1 MNILVLGWY
10 YSSNLGDAVICDCV
24 AALLRRHVPQANIK
38 VADVSGRSAFPAR
51 KKEDLTGMRPLRFR
65 QKLRTAAT
73 LLGWDKQLLHETWH
87 LQNNLE
93 RVHQAIAG
101 DWDLV
106 VFAGGQLFMDGIALY
121 VSYISH
127 YFEERGVPVIFNAC
141 GVGPSIS
148 RNIQKELGK
157 ALTSPCVQLVSCRDG
172 ADRINRWCGSPV
184 AVPTDDAA
192 LWADLCYGVEKD
204 PDGVVGLGILY
215 PEALSPRRTAACW
228 RRIIRELDARQIPW
242 KFFSNGKERDMA
254 FARTLLDGR
263 PEAEYLCPAPETP
276 SQLVELIA
284 SFRSIIGFRL
294 HSHIIA
300 ASLDIPSVAL
310 VWDQKIPSF
319 FAAMELD
326 NRCFTIGASGAAVVN
341 ALEEAEASPANCQNI
356 IRHRKQARSLLV
368 DTVDGSLKGTL

>member
-24 AALLRRHVPQANIK
+24 AALLRRHLPQANIK
-38 VADVSGRSAFPAR
+38 IADVSGRTDFPAR
-51 KKEDLTGMRPLRFR
+51 KQEDLSLMRPLRFR

-73 LLGWDKQLLHETWH
+73 VLGWDKQMLHESWH
-87 LQNNLE
+87 LQNNLG
-93 RVHQAIAG
+93 RVNAAIAG

-121 VSYISH
+121 VSYITK

-148 RNIQKELGK
+148 RNIQKELGR
-157 ALTSPCVQLVSCRDG
+157 ALTSPCVRLVSCRDG
-172 ADRINRWCGSPV
+172 ADRINGWCGNPV

-192 LWADLCYGVEKD
+192 LWADLCYGVEKAS
-204 PDGVVGLGILY
+204 DGVVGLGVLY

-228 RRIIRELDARQIPW
+228 RRIIRELDARQIRW
-242 KFFSNGKERDMA
+242 RMFSNGKERDMA
-254 FARTLLDGR
+254 FARSLLDGR
-263 PEAEYLCPAPETP
+263 PEDRYLSPAPETP
-276 SQLVELIA
+276 RELVELIA

-310 VWDQKIPSF
+310 IWDQKIPSF

-326 NRCFTIGASGAAVVN
+326 NRCFTIRDSAEAVVN
-341 ALEEAEASPANCQNI
+341 ALTDAEASPENCQTI
-356 IRHRKQARSLLV
+356 IRHRKQARSLLL